1 MVVVVVVL
9 GSDGLVQKEVSR
21 VLLNTNL
28 EKEEEV
34 VTKEE
39 EEEETKE
46 EEEEET
52 KEEAK
57 EEEEEE
63 TKEEEEETKEEEEKT
78 TKEEEEEIKDLSFR
92 PPSLITVFPV
102 LPSFLPESFHK
113 EVSITK
119 KMQTT
124 LSTSFEGIDLPVQDF
139 QCFTKKTERIKYHI
153 LHTLLYGQVLKVV
166 QQRDRNT
173 SAHAI
178 ASKPTLMDRSYYVYH
193 HPCPRDLLMTHRD
206 LARRLLVFKPW
217 VIARAQTNLKKALL
231 GLGVTRRED
240 VTVVT
245 VHVRRGDY
253 TRYISK
259 HYNLTQL
266 DNVYFQRAFDFYRK
280 SCREKRSVFLVVSD
294 DLKWCTKTLSG
305 HDVITAG
312 DKNEVVD
319 MALVTLGDYTI
330 TSYGTF
336 SFLGGLL
343 GPGHFTHPIESSGR
357 YHAMGCVKSN
367 YLHYVSRDQDFVY
380 NDTGRLP
387 GNC

>member
-1 MVVVVVVL
+1 
-9 GSDGLVQKEVSR
+9 
-21 VLLNTNL
+21 
-28 EKEEEV
+28 
-34 VTKEE
+34 
-39 EEEETKE
+39 
-46 EEEEET
+46 
-52 KEEAK
+52 
-57 EEEEEE
+57 
-63 TKEEEEETKEEEEKT
+63 
-78 TKEEEEEIKDLSFR
+78 
-92 PPSLITVFPV
+92 
-102 LPSFLPESFHK
+102 
-113 EVSITK
+113 
-119 KMQTT
+119 MQTT
-124 LSTSFEGIDLPVQDF
+124 LTTSFEGIDLPVQDF
-139 QCFTKKTERIKYHI
+139 QCFTKNTHRIKYHL

-166 QQRDRNT
+166 QQRGNNNNNDDDNNNDS
-173 SAHAI
+173 SAHATT
-178 ASKPTLMDRSYYVYH
+178 SKPTLMDRSYYVYH

-206 LARRLLVFKPW
+206 MARRLLVFKPW
-217 VIARAQTNLKKALL
+217 VIARAQANMKKALL
-231 GLGVTRRED
+231 GLGVTRREE

-253 TRYISK
+253 TRYISR

-266 DNVYFQRAFDFYRK
+266 DSVYFQGAFDFYRR

-294 DLKWCTKTLSG
+294 DLRWCTKILSG
-305 HDVITAG
+305 RDVITAG

-319 MALVTLGDYTI
+319 MALVSLGDHSI

-367 YLHYVSRDQDFVY
+367 DLHYVSRDQDFVY